1 MKRLLQRILISAIVA
16 CSLTVS
22 AQDIPLFSQKLT
34 NSFIYNP
41 ALAGHTYGSITYSF
55 KQNYKVDGAPENHFL
70 SAHTPI
76 ANHRFGV
83 GASVYQEDVTFL
95 RNMYASGAFAYHIPL
110 SKITTLSFGLA
121 AEYNAFGLNGALNFD
136 DGGDSELTAYQK
148 GFGEFDF
155 SFGTHFQNR
164 FIKAG
169 IASNRMSTAWVKDS
183 SKTVLSNYYSSFVQ
197 GLIPLRAGQDMLEPY
212 VAYRKLNDIN
222 SILDIG
228 LFYTFDD
235 KIIVGGSM
243 RNQNIVSGTVGFKLS
258 KYLMVGYSR
267 EMIMGN
273 VGGYIGAAN
282 EFSVRFDFNENNYK
296 ERFSSDY
303 KSSVAY
309 RRKTMS
315 GPVGK
320 SASRSPKQVQKRQKK
335 LAPYS
340 PNSRYQNIRKLS
352 VKSKGSKSK
361 PSASKKK
368 RKTSKYRK
376 KHKRRR

>member
-1 MKRLLQRILISAIVA
+1 MKRFLLKTFLLSLLAMVSAH
-16 CSLTVS
+16 

-55 KQNYKVDGAPENHFL
+55 KQNYKVEGAPQNHFL

-95 RNMYASGAFAYHIPL
+95 RNLYASAAFAYHIPL

-121 AEYNAFGLNGALNFD
+121 GEYNAFNVNGALNFD
-136 DGGDSELTAYQK
+136 DGNDSELTAYQK
-148 GFGEFDF
+148 GIGEYDF
-155 SFGTHFQNR
+155 SFGAHFQNR

-169 IASNRMSTAWVKDS
+169 LASNRMSTAWVKDS

-197 GLIPLRAGQDMLEPY
+197 GLIPLRAGQDILEPY
-212 VAYRKLNDIN
+212 VAYRKLSDVN

-228 LFYTFDD
+228 LFYTYDN
-235 KIIVGGSM
+235 KIILGGSM
-243 RNQNIVSGTVGFKLS
+243 RNQNIISGTVGFRLS
-258 KYLMVGYSR
+258 KYLMIGYSR
-267 EMIMGN
+267 EMITGN
-273 VGGYIGAAN
+273 IGGFIGAAN
-282 EFSVRFDFNENNYK
+282 EFSFRFDFNENNYK

-320 SASRSPKQVQKRQKK
+320 SGSRSPKQVHKKQKK

-340 PNSRYQNIRKLS
+340 PNSRYQNIKKLS
-352 VKSKGSKSK
+352 VKSKGR
-361 PSASKKK
+361 PTAGKKK
-368 RKTSKYRK
+368 RKTNSYKK

>member
-1 MKRLLQRILISAIVA
+1 MKRFLLKTFLLSFFAMTAAR
-16 CSLTVS
+16 

-55 KQNYKVDGAPENHFL
+55 KQNYKVEGAPQNHFL

-95 RNMYASGAFAYHIPL
+95 RNLYASAAFAYHIPL

-121 AEYNAFGLNGALNFD
+121 GEYNAFNVNGALNFD
-136 DGGDSELTAYQK
+136 DGNDSELLAYQK
-148 GFGEFDF
+148 GIGEYDF
-155 SFGTHFQNR
+155 SFGAHFQNR

-169 IASNRMSTAWVKDS
+169 LASNRLSTAWVKDS

-197 GLIPLRAGQDMLEPY
+197 GLIPLRAGQDILEPY
-212 VAYRKLNDIN
+212 VAFRKLSDVNT
-222 SILDIG
+222 ILDIG
-228 LFYTFDD
+228 LFYTYDN
-235 KIIVGGSM
+235 KIILGGSM
-243 RNQNIVSGTVGFKLS
+243 RNQNIISGTVGFRLS
-258 KYLMVGYSR
+258 KYLMIGYSR
-267 EMIMGN
+267 EMITGN
-273 VGGYIGAAN
+273 VGGFIGAAN
-282 EFSVRFDFNENNYK
+282 EFSFRFDFNENNYK

-320 SASRSPKQVQKRQKK
+320 SGSRSPKQVHKKQKK

-340 PNSRYQNIRKLS
+340 PNSRYQNIKKLS
-352 VKSKGSKSK
+352 VKTKGGKK
-361 PSASKKK
+361 PTAGKKRRKTNSYKKK
-368 RKTSKYRK
+368 N
-376 KHKRRR
+376 KRRR

>member
-1 MKRLLQRILISAIVA
+1 MKRFLLKTFLLSLLAVVSA
-16 CSLTVS
+16 T

-55 KQNYKVDGAPENHFL
+55 KQNYKVDGAPQNHFL

-76 ANHRFGV
+76 ANHRFGI

-95 RNMYASGAFAYHIPL
+95 RNLYASAAFAYHIPL

-121 AEYNAFGLNGALNFD
+121 GEYNAFNVNGALNFD
-136 DGGDSELTAYQK
+136 DGDDSELRAYQK
-148 GFGEFDF
+148 GIGEYDF
-155 SFGTHFQNR
+155 SFGAHFQNR

-169 IASNRMSTAWVKDS
+169 LASNRLSTAWIKDS

-197 GLIPLRAGQDMLEPY
+197 GLIPLRAGQDILEPY
-212 VAYRKLNDIN
+212 VAFRKLSDVNT
-222 SILDIG
+222 ILDIG
-228 LFYTFDD
+228 VFYTFDN
-235 KIIVGGSM
+235 KIILGGSM
-243 RNQNIVSGTVGFKLS
+243 RNQNIISGTVGFRLS

-267 EMIMGN
+267 EMITGN
-273 VGGYIGAAN
+273 VGGFIGAAN
-282 EFSVRFDFNENNYK
+282 EFSFRFDFNENNYK
-296 ERFSSDY
+296 ERFSADY

-320 SASRSPKQVQKRQKK
+320 SGSRSPKQIQKKQKK

-340 PNSRYQNIRKLS
+340 PNSRYQNIKKLS
-352 VKSKGSKSK
+352 VKSKAGKK
-361 PSASKKK
+361 PSAGKK
-368 RKTSKYRK
+368 RRKTNNYRK

>member
-1 MKRLLQRILISAIVA
+1 MKRFLLNTFLLSLLAMVSAH
-16 CSLTVS
+16 

-55 KQNYKVDGAPENHFL
+55 KQNYKVEGAPQNHFL

-95 RNMYASGAFAYHIPL
+95 RNLYASAAFAYHIPL

-121 AEYNAFGLNGALNFD
+121 GEYNAFNVNGALNFD
-136 DGGDSELTAYQK
+136 DGNDSELTAYQK
-148 GFGEFDF
+148 GIGEYDF
-155 SFGTHFQNR
+155 SFGAHFQNR

-169 IASNRMSTAWVKDS
+169 LASNRMSTAWVKDS

-197 GLIPLRAGQDMLEPY
+197 GLIPLRAGQDILEPY
-212 VAYRKLNDIN
+212 VAYRKLSDVN

-228 LFYTFDD
+228 IFYTYDN
-235 KIIVGGSM
+235 KIILGGSM
-243 RNQNIVSGTVGFKLS
+243 RNQNIISGTVGFRLS
-258 KYLMVGYSR
+258 KYLMIGYSR
-267 EMIMGN
+267 EMITGN
-273 VGGYIGAAN
+273 IGGFIGAAN
-282 EFSVRFDFNENNYK
+282 EFSFRFDFNENNYK

-320 SASRSPKQVQKRQKK
+320 SGSRSPKQVHKKQKK

-352 VKSKGSKSK
+352 VKSKGK
-361 PSASKKK
+361 PTAGKKK
-368 RKTSKYRK
+368 RKTNSYKK